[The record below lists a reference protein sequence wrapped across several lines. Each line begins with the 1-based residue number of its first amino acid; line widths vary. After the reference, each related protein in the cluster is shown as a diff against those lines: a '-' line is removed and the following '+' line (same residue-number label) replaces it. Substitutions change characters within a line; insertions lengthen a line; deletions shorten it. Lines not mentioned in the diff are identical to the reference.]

1 MHAPE
6 AAVVAIIPA
15 RGGSKRITGKN
26 LLPIA
31 GLPLVA
37 HTIRHA
43 LDARA
48 VDEVIVTTDDP
59 EIAAV
64 ARGHGADVVERPR
77 ELASDEATSE
87 SALLHVLDDRA
98 ARGLPEP
105 ELVVFLQCTS
115 PVRRADDIDGAV
127 ETLRSGGFDTLFSA
141 CPTHALVWERGEG
154 EVRPVNWDHTR
165 RLREQ
170 DRAPQLV
177 ENGSIYVF
185 RPQILREHGNRLG
198 GRIGVYEMDTWSSF
212 QIDTPDDF
220 ELVEW
225 ILKRPGDGPPID
237 WPERL
242 ELVVFDFDGVMTDN
256 TLVVTDTG
264 AEAVT
269 SHRGD
274 GWGIAR
280 MREAGM
286 PMLVLSTEANPVVS
300 ARCAKLGLPCE
311 QDVGDKG
318 AFLADY
324 LSRSGIDAAHVAYVG
339 NDENDLGCLALVG
352 LPVVV
357 ADAEPAAVAAA
368 KLVLSR
374 PGGRGAVREFCDLVL
389 ARIGRSAATI
399 ANVPR

>member
-1 MHAPE
+1 MTGEPGPI
-6 AAVVAIIPA
+6 AVIPA
-15 RGGSKRITGKN
+15 RGGSKRVPGKN
-26 LLPIA
+26 LLPLA

-37 HTIRHA
+37 HTIHHA
-43 LDARA
+43 LAARS
-48 VDEVIVTTDDP
+48 VEEVIVSTDDA

-64 ARGHGADVVERPR
+64 ARGYGADVVERPP

-87 SALLHVLDDRA
+87 SALLHVLDERA
-98 ARGLPEP
+98 GRGLSDP

-115 PVRRADDIDGAV
+115 PVRRKDDIDGAV
-127 ETLRSGGFDTLFSA
+127 ETLRAGGFDSLFSA
-141 CPTHALVWERGEG
+141 CATHALVWERAGG

-170 DRAPQLV
+170 DRAPQLI

-185 RPQILREHGNRLG
+185 RPEILREHGNRLAG
-198 GRIGVYEMDTWSSF
+198 LIGVYEMDVWSSF
-212 QIDTPDDF
+212 QIDTPDDVA
-220 ELVEW
+220 LVEW
-225 ILKRPGDGPPID
+225 ILKRPGYAPPID
-237 WPERL
+237 WPDQL

-256 TLVVTDTG
+256 TLVVTDSG

-280 MREAGM
+280 LREAGM
-286 PMLVLSTEANPVVS
+286 PMLVLSTETNPVVS
-300 ARCAKLGLPCE
+300 ARCEKLGIPCE
-311 QDVGDKG
+311 QDVGDK
-318 AFLADY
+318 ASFLAEH
-324 LSRSGIDAAHVAYVG
+324 LARNGIDATHVAYVG

-357 ADAEPAAVAAA
+357 ADAEPVAVAAA

-399 ANVPR
+399 ADVPR